1 MRVSQNIVAMKKTL
15 ILVIMLFILTNSYA
29 TIKIET
35 AVDYPSHTLPGKA
48 IVSRFFNNY
57 KLHNNVLEFVFKTD
71 GKSLKP
77 IRFKNK
83 SDSVIF
89 DLTNG
94 SLFAITMQDGLR
106 LTSDDF
112 QLVVKPQIKRI
123 SSKCDSVILVN
134 RFPGQK
140 ITIPLLSKD
149 GQIEIELILSLHD
162 CSNYIRQEIKIKA
175 VSENLLISKIQML
188 DFPAQGS
195 KIAGIL
201 AGCPIVAG
209 NIFLGYENPNAWA
222 KIYDPA
228 APVNLAL
235 DKNITFTSETEDGPA
250 KAVINGDISTK
261 NYWKP
266 QTLPADIIIDLGRQI
281 LIDKVNLHLAYN
293 FNLTYYWFKEWAYE
307 YKVETSTDAQTWNT
321 IAEKNNN
328 NIAIF
333 EPDELTFAPIIS
345 RFVKVT
351 LVKHN
356 MDGENNGG
364 LRQVEI
370 FSSTENKARIA
381 KLSKEQKTP
390 RIQAILNRN
399 SELLADSEIKQSA
412 VFGVVPAGQLRR
424 GFLYYIE
431 RQRAHPYRGFLHY
444 NSFYDIV
451 LKNESDCVQRIKQIG
466 DEITK
471 KYDTILQS
479 YAFDD
484 GWDNPQT
491 LWQFHAGFP
500 DGFRNIKAEATKYSS
515 ALGVWMSPSGGYGPD
530 RIKYAESKGYKT
542 NKNGISMADK
552 NYYQAFLSCCSDMM
566 TKYNVN
572 YFKFDRLGE
581 GLHTF
586 GGTADYTEDV
596 EATLRLMQDMRKIK
610 PDVFINLTVG
620 AWASPYLLFYCDSLW
635 RDGGDSDFFGQGSK
649 REQWITYRDCQT
661 YRNIVKRSPLYP
673 VTSLM
678 TCGIINGQL
687 YQVIPSAGD
696 DFIHETRSFFAN
708 GTNCQELYIT
718 PERMTDQHWQA
729 IADGAKFA
737 RANEML
743 LADSHWIGGD
753 PGKAEIYGWAS
764 WSKNQGII
772 TLRNPSE
779 ENAEISLN
787 IQKVFELPQNAP
799 KSYSLKS
806 PFKEEHQSALPLQL
820 KAGEKHTFKLAPF
833 EVTVLKATAIK

>member
-1 MRVSQNIVAMKKTL
+1 MNIKKTL
-15 ILVIMLFILTNSYA
+15 ILIITLLAVTSLQA
-29 TIKIET
+29 TVAIET
-35 AVDYPSHTLPGKA
+35 AVDYPSSTIPGKA
-48 IVSRFFNNY
+48 KSSNFFDDY
-57 KLHNNVLEFVFKTD
+57 KLYNNVLEFAFKTSNN
-71 GKSLKP
+71 SLKP
-77 IRFKNK
+77 LRFKNK
-83 SDSVIF
+83 HDAAVF

-94 SLFAITMQDGLR
+94 SLFAITIGDGLR
-106 LTSDDF
+106 LTPDDF
-112 QLVVKPQIKRI
+112 QLVTKPQIKKI
-123 SSKCDSVILVN
+123 SSRCDSVVLAG
-134 RFPGQK
+134 RFAGKK
-140 ITIPLLSKD
+140 IVIPLISKN
-149 GQIEIELILSLHD
+149 GQIAIEWVLSLRD
-162 CSNYIRQEIKIKA
+162 GSNYITQEITIKA
-175 VSENLLISKIQML
+175 ISKNLPISKIQML

-195 KIAGIL
+195 KTVGVL

-235 DKNITFTSETEDGPA
+235 NKNITCTNETDDGLA
-250 KAVINGDISTK
+250 KDAVNGDISTK

-266 QTLPADIIIDLGRQI
+266 KTIPADIIIDLGKEF
-281 LIDKVNLHLAYN
+281 LIDKINLHLAYN
-293 FNLTYYWFKEWAYE
+293 FNLTYYWFKEWVYE
-307 YKVETSTDAQTWNT
+307 YKVETSTDSQNWNKV
-321 IAEKNNN
+321 AEKNNDK
-328 NIAIF
+328 IAMF
-333 EPDELTFAPIIS
+333 EPDELIFAPIKS

-351 LVKHN
+351 LLKHN
-356 MDGENNGG
+356 MDGVNNAG
-364 LRQVEI
+364 LRQIEI
-370 FSSTENKARIA
+370 FSSAEDNARIA
-381 KLSKEQKTP
+381 KLSKEQKKP
-390 RIQAILNRN
+390 RIQATLNRN

-412 VFGVVPAGQLRR
+412 VFGVVPEGQLRR

-451 LKNESDCVQRIKQIG
+451 LKNESDCVQRISKIG

-471 KYDTILQS
+471 KHNTILQS

-484 GWDNPQT
+484 GWDNSQT
-491 LWQFHAGFP
+491 LWQFHTGFP
-500 DGFRNIKAEATKYSS
+500 DGFENMKTEAAKYNS

-530 RIKYAESKGYKT
+530 RIKYAKSKGYKT

-649 REQWITYRDCQT
+649 RELWITYRDCQT

-687 YQVIPSAGD
+687 YQVIPTAGD

-718 PERMTDQHWQA
+718 PERMTDQHYQA
-729 IADGAKFA
+729 IEEGAKFA

-772 TLRNPSE
+772 ALRNPSDKI
-779 ENAEISLN
+779 AEISID
-787 IQKVFELPQNAP
+787 IQTAFELPQNAP
-799 KSYSLKS
+799 KQYTLKC
-806 PFKEEHQSALPLQL
+806 PFKEDQNAAPLQL
-820 KAGEKHTFKLAPF
+820 KAGEKHTFELSPF
-833 EVTVLKATAIK
+833 EVIVLKTTAIK